1 MRSIILILILSSCSA
16 QWHIRKAIEKDPTI
30 IQSDTITV
38 IDTVQIITKEVQVDS
53 VFKLSTD
60 TVTIRKD
67 KLTIKHYYQRDS
79 IFIWGECASDTII
92 QFKEIKVP
100 YQQVVYQEKFIPNW
114 VWFVLIII
122 ILAFLIKRFLF

>member
-30 IQSDTITV
+30 LQSDTITV

-114 VWFVLIII
+114 VWFVLIIV